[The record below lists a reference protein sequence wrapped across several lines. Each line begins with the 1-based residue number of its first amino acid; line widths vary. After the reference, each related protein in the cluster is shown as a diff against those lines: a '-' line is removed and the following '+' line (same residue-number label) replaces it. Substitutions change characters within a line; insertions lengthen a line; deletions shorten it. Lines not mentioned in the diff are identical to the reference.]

1 MTNARSF
8 KAPRITGLLSALA
21 LCAGVAGMPTQAHA
35 QDYTAMINQ
44 SMAQMNA
51 MIANGQQRVDGMV
64 RQKMQD
70 PRVQAGYRQYQA
82 NMYRQG
88 MQAQDYYTWTYNYI
102 YTNGY
107 SAAGMAQARANENA
121 NQAKVQS
128 AWQGL
133 RQAEDQRG
141 QAQATWQQH
150 YSNNQNE
157 AGNLLRGNSTYTAP
171 NGATQVL
178 PHTWAAN
185 TYQQY
190 QGRQYY
196 VDYSGQYHV
205 LGTDGYW
212 YPLAAR

>member
-1 MTNARSF
+1 
-8 KAPRITGLLSALA
+8 
-21 LCAGVAGMPTQAHA
+21 
-35 QDYTAMINQ
+35 
-44 SMAQMNA
+44 
-51 MIANGQQRVDGMV
+51 
-64 RQKMQD
+64 
-70 PRVQAGYRQYQA
+70 
-82 NMYRQG
+82 

-107 SAAGMAQARANENA
+107 SAQGMAQARANENA

-128 AWQGL
+128 AYQGL
-133 RQAEDQRG
+133 REAEAQRG
-141 QAQATWQQH
+141 QAQATLQQH

-190 QGRQYY
+190 QGHQYY